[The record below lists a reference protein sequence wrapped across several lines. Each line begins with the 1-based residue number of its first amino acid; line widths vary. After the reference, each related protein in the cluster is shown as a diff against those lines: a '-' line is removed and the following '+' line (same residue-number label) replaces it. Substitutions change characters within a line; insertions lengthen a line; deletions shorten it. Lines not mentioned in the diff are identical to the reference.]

1 MGIAHRDL
9 KPENILYTTPDTE
22 AIIKISDFGL
32 AKVVSNENFFI
43 TACGTPSYMA
53 PEVLTGKGYN
63 NAVDFWSLGVILY
76 VLLCG
81 YPPFY
86 EETNE
91 KLFKKI

>member
-1 MGIAHRDL
+1 MGVSHRDL
-9 KPENILYTTPDTE
+9 KPENILYSSPDSD

-32 AKVVSNENFFI
+32 AKVVSHEDYMK

-53 PEVLTGKGYN
+53 PEILHGKGYS
-63 NAVDFWSLGVILY
+63 NAVDFWSIGVVLY

-86 EETNE
+86 EENNAE
-91 KLFKKI
+91 LFKKI